1 MTCENERIFSV
12 NFTCRCPEEMLDVS
26 WQSEPLDLPLDMQKS
41 IKKHWDSL
49 PKDNIFNG
57 RLARLDRWSY
67 SGQGC
72 HLALRPTD
80 YRTLLYSNSHVQ
92 EICTLWGSD
101 YLSRALG
108 ISAVLLS
115 VDNFVIFMKR
125 SANVG
130 EFPECYDVFGGH
142 IDVPPN
148 ENSPN
153 VFSSMAQELK
163 EEVGLDRSDYDLYL
177 IGLIESTPNRK
188 PELVFFASTF
198 LTKEQI
204 LSRTHEAQDH
214 IEFTH
219 VHAIENGVE
228 LLNFLKT
235 NKSGFSPS
243 AFGSLCV
250 YAKLYLTDVRKSRGY

>member
-1 MTCENERIFSV
+1 MRIV
-12 NFTCRCPEEMLDVS
+12 
-26 WQSEPLDLPLDMQKS
+26 
-41 IKKHWDSL
+41 KHELFPAYIRAHHDFPGAQVIVGTL
-49 PKDNIFNG
+49 VHAQLLIHAVYPCKD
-57 RLARLDRWSY
+57 D
-67 SGQGC
+67 
-72 HLALRPTD
+72 
-80 YRTLLYSNSHVQ
+80 
-92 EICTLWGSD
+92 
-101 YLSRALG
+101 
-108 ISAVLLS
+108 
-115 VDNFVIFMKR
+115 
-125 SANVG
+125 VG
-130 EFPECYDVFGGH
+130 EFPGCYDVFGGH

-198 LTKEQI
+198 LTKKQI